1 MTEPTTSSTSTSST
15 AGSTRPSTGNHSPT
29 TENEVTSTSFSTS
42 TQSTSATPSSP
53 VVIAGAVVGGV
64 AAFLLLVILIRICC
78 KRRSGNS
85 DPKSEQFNADINQTN
100 TDLTLDRL
108 EQSQISFNEYGDLDS
123 IQHGLQD
130 DIIYV
135 PSPSPISGP
144 AASYAGTLPV
154 QTAETIDPSLIYAK
168 PIRTKTQKTER
179 ELKKQQSDPN
189 DNPTTEQSYNNPAF
203 DYSVSDG
210 TTAPYWDDSPTPT
223 PAASVRP
230 TRPIKP
236 TPYKP
241 NPSQRNTLGRPNNDN
256 PVIESSVSDG
266 TTTPS
271 GVDLSTSIKPIALVR
286 PTRPSK
292 PRPYKPKQA
301 ERMSDAPSTHYDRMP
316 PSPPPLTSVNDG
328 APSLENTDDSPYAQ
342 DSVPMRQQSSHGNPA
357 SEDHIVYADLDL
369 QSDEIQDGGHH
380 PQPASEAVLY
390 SSVMMN

>member
-1 MTEPTTSSTSTSST
+1 
-15 AGSTRPSTGNHSPT
+15 
-29 TENEVTSTSFSTS
+29 
-42 TQSTSATPSSP
+42 
-53 VVIAGAVVGGV
+53 
-64 AAFLLLVILIRICC
+64 
-78 KRRSGNS
+78 
-85 DPKSEQFNADINQTN
+85 
-100 TDLTLDRL
+100 
-108 EQSQISFNEYGDLDS
+108 
-123 IQHGLQD
+123 
-130 DIIYV
+130 
-135 PSPSPISGP
+135 
-144 AASYAGTLPV
+144 LPV

-189 DNPTTEQSYNNPAF
+189 DNPTTDQSYNNPAF
-203 DYSVSDG
+203 DFNVSSG
-210 TTAPYWDDSPTPT
+210 TAAPYWDDSPTPT

-266 TTTPS
+266 TTTLS

-292 PRPYKPKQA
+292 PRPYKPKPA
-301 ERMSDAPSTHYDRMP
+301 ECMSDDPSIQNDRMI
-316 PSPPPLTSVNDG
+316 PSPPPPTSGNDG
-328 APSLENTDDSPYAQ
+328 TTSLENTDDSHYAQ
-342 DSVPMRQQSSHGNPA
+342 ASITMRQQSIHGNAA
-357 SEDHIVYADLDL
+357 SEDDIVYADLDL
-369 QSDEIQDGGHH
+369 QSDEIQDGGYH